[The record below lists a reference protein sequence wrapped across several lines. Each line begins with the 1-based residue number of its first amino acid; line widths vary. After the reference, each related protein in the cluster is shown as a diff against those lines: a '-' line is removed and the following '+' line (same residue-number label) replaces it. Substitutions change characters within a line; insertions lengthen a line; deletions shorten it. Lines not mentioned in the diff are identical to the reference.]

1 MWREDKTMAY
11 KNSLIT
17 GITDLLVLYILKE
30 KGDSYVYD
38 ISNYITKTS
47 DSLLPISHNTI
58 YTVTYKLE
66 EANMISEYSKLVG
79 RKRTRVY
86 YHIVPA
92 GEEYLNRL
100 LTTYA
105 NMTTGVSRIFDA
117 LKEKGDDTNE

>member
-1 MWREDKTMAY
+1 MAY